1 MYSYRYW
8 KLLWLFLCFAFTA
21 PKASAQVK
29 YAFTQDTLEI
39 KGGTTFSNLLRVTN
53 PYKEMVVLKQDP
65 AGKQLIRSLIS
76 LPDSLVLQPGE
87 TKAFPLKYIADRQ
100 VIGANVQVFS
110 LQLQASK
117 AGISVQK
124 SARFITQLS
133 DVGGLT
139 LGTDEDEIYLS
150 QLTNQVQLLVRCANN
165 GFIPLTFRL
174 LLSGIPDGLE
184 FAGQTTTQTLQ
195 PGEQRLLPFL
205 ARNKSGIRA
214 TPDFVVTIK
223 AVSVNNEQLAV
234 KMVRILNVTSGR
246 RLGQGNDGFGGIPP
260 NSIALR
266 YGSFNSNSYFY
277 QLQSNGKTMFGDS
290 KVLEYK
296 LNVSQYKQPGLSGIN
311 INNTFIDYQTK
322 SWGLK
327 AGNIYENVD
336 FQLGGRGLKANI
348 KMADGG
354 VFSLVGVQSNY
365 LLFDQLNNS
374 IPGAKTFA
382 LDYDLKN
389 VAGERRLTMIHS
401 SDPFTGLDASQLS
414 TKSEFRFGDE
424 KVLGLEAGYSLEEQR
439 LGGTAPRQGFSGGMN
454 YTVNTERFNFNT
466 STSYNSPY
474 YTGLRRGLLLSDLRI
489 VGKLDKTNNLF
500 TNVRIQVQNARYQD
514 NFNSALSLGVNK
526 NAIYQYELG
535 YSHRIGGFSFSLSP
549 YFMNQQLTRQ
559 VLQEGA
565 LIYSDWKSGSLR
577 FLANM
582 AYNSTIHSF
591 SLSADYGYTYLNT
604 SGKPPAPFSSIK
616 LNTNYVMPLLG
627 FTGLVQV
634 NPYYLSDVLASTGD
648 TSYNLYSFGPNLHFS
663 AFKNSLAV
671 QLGGMYTYYG
681 FSHSNNYS
689 GTTALKYNMKG
700 NWALTSDI
708 VYSISKQRVIGA
720 QYDPVLNATVISSNF
735 TYNNRQLRVGI
746 EKQFGKQPNAGT
758 KKLELT
764 YYEDRNGNG
773 LRETDEPV
781 LPGVL
786 IKINSDAALTNS
798 RGRVEFK
805 DMNKQE
811 YAVNVTNTK
820 GWSLEEPTVVF
831 LDKSKKLDIPLVKTQ
846 ALNGCLKLLPS
857 KYLNGKPLLAGIR
870 VNAIDANGRIHHT
883 LTDDAGA
890 FCFYLPRNK
899 YTVYIDTEG
908 MPFSIQNG
916 KEEVLL
922 EGRQVQMLTFLYK
935 DERRKVAVSHF

>member
-8 KLLWLFLCFAFTA
+8 KLLGLFLCFAFAA

-39 KGGTTFSNLLRVTN
+39 KGGTTFSNLLRVSN
-53 PYKEMVVLKQDP
+53 PYKETVVLKQDP
-65 AGKQLIRSLIS
+65 AGKQLIRGLIS
-76 LPDSLVLQPGE
+76 LPDSLVLQAGE
-87 TKAFPLKYIADRQ
+87 TRVFPLKYIADRQ

-110 LQLQASK
+110 LQLQALK

-124 SARFITQLS
+124 NARFITQLS

-139 LGTDEDEIYLS
+139 LGTEEDEIYLS

-174 LLSGIPDGLE
+174 LLSGVPDGLE
-184 FAGQTTTQTLQ
+184 FAGQTMTQTLQ
-195 PGEQRLLPFL
+195 PGEQQLLPFL
-205 ARNKSGIRA
+205 ARNKSGMKA
-214 TPDFVVTIK
+214 TPDFVVTIR
-223 AVSVNNEQLAV
+223 AVNERNDQLAV
-234 KMVRILNVTSGR
+234 KRVRILNVTSGR

-260 NSIALR
+260 NSVALS
-266 YGSFNSNSYFY
+266 YGSFNSDSHFY
-277 QLQSNGKTMFGDS
+277 QLQSNGKTILGEG

-382 LDYDLKN
+382 LDYDLKTS
-389 VAGERRLTMIHS
+389 AGERRLTMIHS
-401 SDPFTGLDASQLS
+401 RDPFTGLDASQLS
-414 TKSEFRFGDE
+414 TKSDFRLGADQ
-424 KVLGLEAGYSLEEQR
+424 VLGLEAGYSLEEQR
-439 LGGTAPRQGFSGGMN
+439 LGGAAPRQGFSGGLN
-454 YTVNTERFNFNT
+454 YTGNTENFNFNA
-466 STSYNSPY
+466 SAVYNSPY
-474 YTGLRRGLLLSDLRI
+474 FTGLRRGLLLSDLRI
-489 VGKLDKTNNLF
+489 VGKIDKMNSVF
-500 TNVRIQVQNARYQD
+500 TNVRVQLQNARYQD
-514 NFNSALSLGVNK
+514 NFNSLLSLGVNK

-535 YSHRIGGFSFSLSP
+535 YSLRRGGLSVSLSP

-559 VLQEGA
+559 VAQADA
-565 LIYSDWKSGSLR
+565 LVYSDWKSSSLR
-577 FLANM
+577 FLANI
-582 AYNSTIHSF
+582 AYNSTVHSF

-616 LNTNYVMPLLG
+616 LNTNYTMPLLG

-634 NPYYLSDVLASTGD
+634 NPYYLSDLLASTGK
-648 TSYNLYSFGPNLHFS
+648 TNYNLYSFGPNLHFI

-681 FSHSNNYS
+681 FSRSNNYS
-689 GTTALKYNMKG
+689 STGALRYNMKK

-708 VYSISKQRVIGA
+708 VYSVSKQKLISA
-720 QYDPVLNATVISSNF
+720 QYDPVLNATVINSDLTF
-735 TYNNRQLRVGI
+735 NNRQIRVGI
-746 EKQFGKQPNAGT
+746 EKQFGRQPNTGS

-764 YYEDRNGNG
+764 YFEDRNSNG
-773 LRETDEPV
+773 LREADEPA

-786 IKINSDAALTNS
+786 VKINKDAALTNS
-798 RGRVEFK
+798 KGKVEFK

-811 YAVNVTNTK
+811 YAINVTNTK
-820 GWSLEEPTVVF
+820 GWSLREPTLVF

-846 ALNGCLKLLPS
+846 ALNGCLKLLAS

-870 VNAIDANGRIHHT
+870 VNAVDGNGRIYHT
-883 LTDDAGA
+883 LTDDEGA

-899 YTVYIDTEG
+899 YVVYIETEG

-922 EGRQVQMLTFLYK
+922 EGRQVQMLTFLYQ
-935 DERRKVAVSHF
+935 DERRKVTVSHF